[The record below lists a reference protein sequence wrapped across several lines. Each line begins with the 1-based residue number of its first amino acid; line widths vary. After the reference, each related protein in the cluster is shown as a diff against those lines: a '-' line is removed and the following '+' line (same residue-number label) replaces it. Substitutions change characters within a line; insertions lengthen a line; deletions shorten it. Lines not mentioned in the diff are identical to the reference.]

1 MWKLANVTPLP
12 KTVAIEDFNKD
23 LRPISLTP
31 TLSKIAESC
40 IIEQEIRPTLLK
52 AMDPN
57 QFGFVPN
64 SCTTFA
70 LISML
75 HRWLENTD
83 GTGSRVRVALLDYRK
98 AFDLVDHNILI
109 AKLFSLGVKPTV
121 VNWIADFL
129 CERSQRLKLNSDC
142 FSNSEIVP
150 AGIPQRT
157 KIGPWLFLAIPG
169 NSSDLW
175 KFADDTTV
183 SEIIPKTGSS
193 RLQVQVDQIN
203 C

>member
-1 MWKLANVTPLP
+1 VWKSANVTPLP

-31 TLSKIAESC
+31 TLSKISESC

-52 AMDPN
+52 AMDPK

-83 GTGSRVRVALLDYRK
+83 GTARQGCTSGLQK
-98 AFDLVDHNILI
+98 
-109 AKLFSLGVKPTV
+109 
-121 VNWIADFL
+121 
-129 CERSQRLKLNSDC
+129 
-142 FSNSEIVP
+142 IV
-150 AGIPQRT
+150 
-157 KIGPWLFLAIPG
+157 
-169 NSSDLW
+169 
-175 KFADDTTV
+175 
-183 SEIIPKTGSS
+183 
-193 RLQVQVDQIN
+193 
-203 C
+203 